1 MFVRI
6 EATGGATAMT
16 PAKLFGEVFA
26 PKEKSLVR
34 FDQEISVSKNIPITH
49 FVSPNIY
56 ETRSG
61 ALGFI
66 IKVSGVPF
74 EVTGNID
81 LNYLQSQWAFIM
93 RTLGD
98 EFAVYRTTYRH
109 EVSTKLEGKY
119 VQGFAKDFTDAYE
132 QKFINKPLF
141 VNDIY
146 LNFLLKGSSTKIH
159 QSINFLQKIG
169 ISKNPSEFNEWQ
181 EARIRKV
188 KNTITALMTNLSRYT
203 PKLLGIREENNVEY
217 SEILS
222 FFSILVNG
230 EERKYLMPYQ
240 DIASYIAQNRP
251 FFGSRAIHLEGLSK
265 GTDKFAAIVS
275 IKDYY
280 PKSKNED
287 FNRLLSLPFSYINT
301 HSFMGIDKNQ
311 SQEMIRRQIARM
323 TSVGDKS
330 LSQIEELEQAADD
343 LASDRINFGYHHNT
357 VLIFGES
364 VDDLEDKVAKA
375 IQAYGHIGIVA
386 IRETLNLENAFWAQ
400 IPGNFK
406 SIKRS
411 SPISNKNFSCFT
423 ALHNFYT
430 GYVNGNHLGSAVGLA
445 ETKGKAPF
453 YFNVHEEGS
462 GSKVDLP
469 KGHFKIIGAS
479 NVGKTVVMISIEA
492 MMKKYGG
499 RSFIFDR
506 DRGCDIYVRAVGGN
520 YCVLNP
526 TQKTGWNP
534 CQLSDNAN
542 NREFLRDF
550 IKQLVMRPEVNLTAA
565 DESQIADVVDRNY
578 SLPIEKRNLS
588 NISSFFRLDF
598 GGLDALS
605 KWLRLPDRTGK
616 SGEYAWLFDN
626 ETDVLNLDNDTMG
639 FDMTYML
646 GTNQD
651 DKKDMITPVMMY
663 LFHRI
668 EASITSKDSVY
679 KGKLTGIY
687 LDEGWQF
694 LGNAY
699 WVKKLAN
706 YFNTWRKENAFICF
720 ATQQPDLVA
729 KSQLSFALTQGT
741 ASSIFMVNR
750 DAKEEDYMGSFGL
763 SAKEFDFIKKTPMQ
777 DRYFLFKQGH
787 NAAILKFDFTGMQKF
802 LAVISGNIIS
812 VPICDEL
819 RAEYGDDP
827 KIWLPKFYERV
838 GRL

>member
-1 MFVRI
+1 
-6 EATGGATAMT
+6 MT
-16 PAKLFGEVFA
+16 PAKLFGEIFSS
-26 PKEKSLVR
+26 KEKTLTR
-34 FDQEISVSKNIPITH
+34 FDQETALSKHIPITH
-49 FVSPNIY
+49 FNMPNIY

-74 EVTGNID
+74 EVTGSGD

-98 EFAVYRTTYRH
+98 EFAVFRTTYRH
-109 EVSTKLEGKY
+109 EVSIELEGNY
-119 VQGFAKDFTDAYE
+119 PEGFAKDFTNAYE

-159 QSINFLQKIG
+159 QGISFLQKIG
-169 ISKNPSEFNEWQ
+169 ISKDPSEFNEWQ
-181 EARIRKV
+181 ETRIRKV
-188 KNTITALMTNLSRYT
+188 KNTITSLMTNLSRYT
-203 PKLLGIREENNVEY
+203 PKLLGIKEENGVEY

-230 EERKYLMPYQ
+230 DERKFLMPHQ
-240 DIASYIAQNRP
+240 DIASYIPQNRV
-251 FFGSRAIHLEGLSK
+251 FFGSRAIHFEGLSQ
-265 GTDKFAAIVS
+265 GRDKFAAIVS
-275 IKDYY
+275 LKDYY
-280 PKSKNED
+280 PKNKNDD
-287 FNRLLSLPFSYINT
+287 FNTFLSLPFSYINT

-311 SQEMIRRQIARM
+311 SQEMIRKQTARM

-343 LASDRINFGYHHNT
+343 IASDRINFGYHHNT
-357 VLIFGES
+357 VLVFGES
-364 VDDLEDKVAKA
+364 VDDLEDKVAKT
-375 IQAYGHIGIVA
+375 IQAYMRVGIVA

-406 SIKRS
+406 YIRRS
-411 SPISNKNFSCFT
+411 SPISSQNFSCFT
-423 ALHNFYT
+423 ALHNFYI

-453 YFNVHEEGS
+453 YFNVHEEGA

-479 NVGKTVVMISIEA
+479 NAGKTVVMLSIEA

-506 DRGCDIYVRAVGGN
+506 NRGCDIYVRAMGGQ
-520 YCVLNP
+520 YCLLNS
-526 TQKTGWNP
+526 TEKTGWNP

-565 DESQIADVVDRNY
+565 DENQIADVVDRNY
-578 SLPIEKRNLS
+578 SLPMAKRNLS

-616 SGEYAWLFDN
+616 SGEYAWIFDN
-626 ETDVLNLDNDTMG
+626 ETDSLNLDNDTMG
-639 FDMTYML
+639 FDMTSIL

-651 DKKDMITPVMMY
+651 EKKDMITPVMMY
-663 LFHRI
+663 FFHRI
-668 EASITSKDSVY
+668 ESSITSKDSAY
-679 KGKLTGIY
+679 RGKLTGVY

-694 LGNAY
+694 LRNPF
-699 WVKKLAN
+699 WVKKLEN
-706 YFNTWRKENAFICF
+706 YFNIWRKENTFICF

-750 DAKEEDYMGSFGL
+750 EATEEDYMSSFGL
-763 SAKEFDFIKKTPMQ
+763 SAKEFDFIKNTPIQ

-802 LAVISGNIIS
+802 LAVLSGNIITVS
-812 VPICDEL
+812 ICDEV

-838 GRL
+838 RRL